1 MSCMADEGVAQ
12 TLLPA
17 PPSSPAPAKA
27 RPASLPMS
35 PAVTPTS
42 VPALAD
48 TPEPPYTVVVFSSL
62 RTAGHEVAYEAT
74 ALAMVEMAREQPG
87 FLGLETAYEAVGLTV
102 SYWVDDA
109 AALGWKA
116 VAEHV
121 LAQQLGRE
129 LWYSDYMV
137 RVATV
142 HRAYGP
148 TSTRSRNG
156 RQTPP

>member
-1 MSCMADEGVAQ
+1 MSVMADEGGAQ
-12 TLLPA
+12 TAAPSVPA
-17 PPSSPAPAKA
+17 
-27 RPASLPMS
+27 L
-35 PAVTPTS
+35 TPTS
-42 VPALAD
+42 VPALAS
-48 TPEPPYTVVVFSSL
+48 TPQPPYTAVVFSSL
-62 RTAGHEVAYEAT
+62 RTAGHEVAYAAT

-87 FLGLETAYEAVGLTV
+87 FLGMETAHEAVGITV

-148 TSTRSRNG
+148 EGPDSADG
-156 RQTPP
+156 RRPSA